1 MMQFIMIPAR
11 AFGHCQD
18 IASIN
23 YDWEKQINTLPEMAM
38 DQYLYIPFLGD
49 EHPFTSYFDVHQ
61 G

>member
-38 DQYLYIPFLGD
+38 DQYLYIPFLG
-49 EHPFTSYFDVHQ
+49 